1 MPEHDNKPPP
11 PRRSHSEPPTEH
23 ISDGLRWQYALFG
36 IAEPVVNVATTLFI
50 TVNSTAFV
58 RLLFSDV
65 QMFDVRHAGLLVPTL
80 TRMYASVLLCFGL
93 TQAMLWHGWRWSP
106 TADSRQA
113 ARTWMLGMLVPDF
126 HHLIVAYGPYLV
138 GPHGR
143 IDSALIAH
151 YTIQGLLT
159 LFRLAFLL
167 HLGDAPKSKKL

>member
-1 MPEHDNKPPP
+1 
-11 PRRSHSEPPTEH
+11 
-23 ISDGLRWQYALFG
+23 
-36 IAEPVVNVATTLFI
+36 
-50 TVNSTAFV
+50 
-58 RLLFSDV
+58 
-65 QMFDVRHAGLLVPTL
+65 MFDVRHAGLLVPTL

-106 TADSRQA
+106 TANSHQA